1 MSGRSFKHAWNFL
14 SDKTNSGK
22 PGKKLTQLRR
32 MGHDSLKTLIE
43 LKCSNMRRVSCE
55 ILPEIVMTDMRNE

>member
-32 MGHDSLKTLIE
+32 MDHCYPIGLNDVLRFTPVDVIRCNVIDPIE
-43 LKCSNMRRVSCE
+43 SY
-55 ILPEIVMTDMRNE
+55 T